1 MMSEPD
7 HLFLRPMPNLMQGD
21 KPVAALF
28 TYMKPFEYPDL
39 VRKFVGPVSHKEITQ
54 IPQIGSS
61 PAFISVQDFRR
72 VATLWFNTTV
82 TISNDAE
89 AHKAWGWILEMYGY
103 SLATY
108 RAGVHQG
115 LDVNKDMLAEPPFD
129 TKLTGTPSGRAFYI
143 MHLTYPQRYD
153 KHGNFTQKESE
164 MFWLFDKRS
173 YMDRPPPRGLADPPE
188 VVTNQLVRLIIKMEN
203 EATENN
209 IPCWDDY
216 VQHKRVTTQCTASMP

>member
-1 MMSEPD
+1 
-7 HLFLRPMPNLMQGD
+7 MPNLMQGD
-21 KPVAALF
+21 KSVAAF
-28 TYMKPFEYPDL
+28 FFYIEPSKHKNL

-129 TKLTGTPSGRAFYI
+129 TKLTGTPSGRAFTSCTSRTPSATI
-143 MHLTYPQRYD
+143 SMATSHRKSRRCSGCLTSAHTWTAHHP
-153 KHGNFTQKESE
+153 GASPT
-164 MFWLFDKRS
+164 
-173 YMDRPPPRGLADPPE
+173 PPR
-188 VVTNQLVRLIIKMEN
+188 
-203 EATENN
+203 
-209 IPCWDDY
+209 
-216 VQHKRVTTQCTASMP
+216 S